1 VTIPPTHSTKPQYFL
16 SFAVLGSIVPF
27 ASVLL
32 AERGLSKAQIGTAW
46 AVQSVAVIVTPIV
59 VTLLA
64 DLAVPAR
71 VLLGGLFALAG
82 LALAGLA
89 GAQGFWPILVFYALH
104 NVALQPV
111 FPLQD
116 GVFFA
121 SQAARRAAGLKEV
134 AYPHVRVMGT
144 IGYILPSVVLYFWLR
159 GGGSMTPVLGCG
171 IVFCA
176 ISAAYAV
183 FWLPGMPPGARAGGE
198 QARGRLPTAAAARA
212 LGEPHV
218 LVFCVAVFLLMTA
231 SQAYYAF
238 YPLHLT
244 ERCGV
249 AARDVGLIA
258 NVGTAGEIVYMYAF
272 GWLARVLTIRRL
284 MYVGALAATVRYVML
299 AYSASTGV
307 AIGTQALHGL
317 MILAMGVAPPIFLNA
332 RAEDAYRNSMQGL
345 YTMLVIGGAKV
356 IGGQMFGRI
365 AERGL
370 AQAFYVAGGLCL
382 AATVLLFFA
391 FHEKGEKAKT

>member
-1 VTIPPTHSTKPQYFL
+1 MSHAPTHSTKPQFFL

-32 AERGLSKAQIGTAW
+32 DERGFTKAQIGTAW
-46 AVQSVAVIVTPIV
+46 AVQSVAVVVTPIV

-82 LALAGLA
+82 LSLAGLA

-134 AYPHVRVMGT
+134 AYPRVRVMGT
-144 IGYILPSVVLYFWLR
+144 IGYILPSVMLYVWMR
-159 GGGSMTPVLGCG
+159 SGGSMTPILGCG
-171 IVFCA
+171 ILFCA
-176 ISAAYAV
+176 ISAAYAL
-183 FWLPGMPPGARAGGE
+183 FWLPGTPAGARAGRE
-198 QARGRLPTAAAARA
+198 KEKGRLPTAAAARV
-212 LGEPHV
+212 LFEPHV

-231 SQAYYAF
+231 AQAYYAF

-249 AARDVGLIA
+249 AGRDVGLIA

-272 GWLARVLTIRRL
+272 VWLARVMTVRRL
-284 MYVGALAATVRYVML
+284 MYVGALAATVRYLLL
-299 AYSASTGV
+299 AGSASTSV
-307 AIGTQALHGL
+307 AVATQALHGL
-317 MILAMGVAPPIFLNA
+317 MILAMGVVPPIFLNA
-332 RAEDAYRNSMQGL
+332 RATDAYRNSMQGL
-345 YTMLVIGGAKV
+345 YTMVVIGGAKV
-356 IGGQMFGRI
+356 IGSQVFGRI
-365 AERGL
+365 AEHGL
-370 AQAFYVAGGLCL
+370 GVAFYVAAGLCGV
-382 AATVLLFFA
+382 ATVLLYFA
-391 FHEKGEKAKT
+391 FDEGKSET